1 MQVCVLENIHLG
13 FSFLVKRKPLQEHCL
28 LTSTVIL
35 PPWCY
40 HSQMQECQNN
50 AILIIS
56 WNIAM
61 KMYRQMLP
69 YETYAKETVNKS
81 LKAFGSEVKN

>member
-1 MQVCVLENIHLG
+1 
-13 FSFLVKRKPLQEHCL
+13 
-28 LTSTVIL
+28 
-35 PPWCY
+35 
-40 HSQMQECQNN
+40 MQECQNN

-61 KMYRQMLP
+61 KMYRQLLP

-81 LKAFGSEVKN
+81 LKAFGSEVKNWSGEAIY